1 MLTLHKA
8 IGWRSDTL
16 YDASIVTTCLFQVN
30 TFTLHEDVCARV
42 CVCVCVLVSK
52 KSEVSDV
59 HCVYIRGVQGSM
71 VSGHDVHACSVAKQP
86 WFSCVSLHGIC

>member
-8 IGWRSDTL
+8 IGWRSDIL

-30 TFTLHEDVCARV
+30 LHERV

>member
-30 TFTLHEDVCARV
+30 TVTLHKGGCMCA
-42 CVCVCVLVSK
+42 CVLVSK

-59 HCVYIRGVQGSM
+59 HCVYIMGVQGSM
-71 VSGHDVHACSVAKQP
+71 VSGHDVHVCSVAKQP